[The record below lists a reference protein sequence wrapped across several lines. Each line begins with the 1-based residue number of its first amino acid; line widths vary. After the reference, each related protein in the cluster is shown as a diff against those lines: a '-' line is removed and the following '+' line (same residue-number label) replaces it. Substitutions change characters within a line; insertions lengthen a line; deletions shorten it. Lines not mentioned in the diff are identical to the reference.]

1 MMYTYCLFCETAK
14 CSIIAMEAK
23 AFYQCTAISPKQI
36 QHTWQKGAMVD
47 RIRDFLP
54 GYLFLYSEEP
64 LNLYRCRYLPGVLR
78 CLRTYDNSYELG
90 GSDDAFAKML
100 LEKEGI
106 IGKTEVYQEGDRI
119 HLTEGAFSGLK
130 AKILKVDHRAGRM
143 QIEIPFARR
152 LVKTWVEY
160 EIVDPAAAKFSDA
173 QTGNESDKKQ
183 TAINRKQNESPKKNH
198 E

>member
-1 MMYTYCLFCETAK
+1 MNAYCLFCETEK
-14 CSIIAMEAK
+14 CEFVAHTVKQVFE
-23 AFYQCTAISPKQI
+23 CEAISPKQI

-47 RIRDFLP
+47 RIRDLLP

-160 EIVDPAAAKFSDA
+160 EIVDPK
-173 QTGNESDKKQ
+173 
-183 TAINRKQNESPKKNH
+183 AIIPYFQERKENPDGEGTEKR
-198 E
+198 